1 MTKRFTKLE
10 EIPAICR
17 DSEHGGIGPIHF
29 RRLWTT
35 HDFQT
40 PIDFIDFTVVRQG
53 STIGRHGHQGNEE
66 AYFIVSGSPLMR
78 VQGEERRLSKGDVA
92 VVHSG
97 QWHELIN
104 DTNQDVEIFV
114 IQVHIPSWDTD
125 ECSARESNQR

>member
-1 MTKRFTKLE
+1 MTKLFTTLE
-10 EIPAICR
+10 ETPAIYR
-17 DSEHGGIGPIHF
+17 EAEHGGFGPIYF
-29 RRLWTT
+29 RRLWTA

-40 PIDFIDFTVVRQG
+40 PIDFIDFTAIRPG
-53 STIGRHGHQGNEE
+53 STIGRHGHEGNEE

-104 DTNQDVEIFV
+104 DTNEDVEIFV
-114 IQVHIPSWDTD
+114 IQVRIPSEGIVKRPT
-125 ECSARESNQR
+125 EAG